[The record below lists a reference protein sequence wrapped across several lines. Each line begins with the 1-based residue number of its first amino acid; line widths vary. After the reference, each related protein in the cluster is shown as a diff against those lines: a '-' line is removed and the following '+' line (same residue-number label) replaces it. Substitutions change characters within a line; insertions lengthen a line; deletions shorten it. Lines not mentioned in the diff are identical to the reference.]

1 MVKQADR
8 LCRPARWMI
17 LIAAFLV
24 PAAVLAQGAAGVG
37 RGPGAGRIAREED
50 LRETLSILMMV
61 RMKNELSLTKEQY
74 EQILPKVEAREKDRQ
89 QTALARRDLRVR
101 LRALLAQS
109 SATDAEFSEIVQKVT
124 ALEETEKAGDQAFFN
139 DIRRVLTPRQQ
150 AQFLVFRERFRQWLE
165 ERLRQ
170 MREMKRQ
177 GFGPGPQGHG
187 KNAAPPEGA
196 DDDMDASGGA
206 PSGH

>member
-1 MVKQADR
+1 MLKQADHP
-8 LCRPARWMI
+8 CRPARWMI
-17 LIAAFLV
+17 LIAALLL
-24 PAAVLAQGAAGVG
+24 PAAALAQGLPAGG
-37 RGPGAGRIAREED
+37 RGTGAGRGAREED

-61 RMKNELSLTKEQY
+61 RMKNELKLSKEQY
-74 EQILPKVEAREKDRQ
+74 EQILPKIEAREKDRQ

-124 ALEETEKAGDQAFFN
+124 ALEEAEKAGEQAFIN
-139 DIRRVLTPRQQ
+139 DIRKALTPRQQ

-177 GFGPGPQGHG
+177 GVGQGPQGRHWS
-187 KNAAPPEGA
+187 AAPPEGV
-196 DDDMDASGGA
+196 DEDTDTSPEA
-206 PSGH
+206 PPGH